1 VSPRPRNTRPKAS
14 VLLTTYNQPRAL
26 DFVLHGYARQSR
38 QDFEVLIADDGSGP
52 ETAKVIERHVAD
64 YPVRLV
70 HVWQPDDGFH
80 KTRAVNRAALQSRA
94 PYLILSD
101 GDCIPARDHVATH
114 LAAARPNR
122 FIVGGH
128 VRLSPEETAALT
140 LEDVHSGSFEALVTP
155 AERRRMQKV
164 HWKALLYILLNLR
177 RKPKCYGTNF
187 SVARED
193 FFRVNGF
200 DENYRNAGREDSD
213 LRNRLQLAGLRA
225 TSLWN
230 RCSVYHQHH
239 PSHTTR
245 LIWTAVD
252 AYYNRPDIRP
262 EAPRGLRELAA
273 EIVGEEAQL
282 FDAEG
287 RETDTNAL

>member
-1 VSPRPRNTRPKAS
+1 VSDPIPNAS

-26 DFVLHGYARQSR
+26 DFALQGYARQSR
-38 QDFEVLIADDGSGP
+38 RDFEVLIADDGSGP
-52 ETAKVIERHVAD
+52 ETAKVIEKHAAE

-80 KTRAVNRAALQSRA
+80 KTRAVNRAALQSRG

-101 GDCIPARDHVATH
+101 GDCIPSREHVAMH
-114 LAAARPNR
+114 LEARRPHR

-128 VRLSPEETAALT
+128 VRLSPEETTALT
-140 LEDVHSGSFEALVTP
+140 REDVSSGRFEGLITP
-155 AERRRMQKV
+155 AERRRARMIHLKS
-164 HWKALLYILLNLR
+164 LFYIALNLP

-187 SVARED
+187 SVSRED

-225 TSLWN
+225 ISLWH
-230 RCSVYHQHH
+230 RCSVFHQHH

-245 LIWTAVD
+245 LIWTEVD
-252 AYYNRPDIRP
+252 RYYNRPDIRP
-262 EAPRGLRELAA
+262 EAPRGLRELARELA
-273 EIVGEEAQL
+273 QAEAQ
-282 FDAEG
+282 DSDDG
-287 RETDTNAL
+287 RETETKAL